1 MESTNH
7 LWKKI
12 PVDIFINHIV
22 PYSYQ
27 RINESLLNDIRNFII
42 DYRLITDYYY
52 FDMNE
57 HCLLVDLLWFCNRN
71 PLFDTV
77 SRSFMDILNR
87 NTMFKPLSLEQ
98 KYEYIQQ
105 NFYYNISTNTTQK
118 NKFILALITP
128 SERAS
133 FINQYIIEYYE

>member
-7 LWKKI
+7 LWRKI

-22 PYSYQ
+22 PYSYR

-42 DYRLITDYYY
+42 DYHLITDYYY

-87 NTMFKPLSLEQ
+87 NTMFKHLSLEQ

-105 NFYYNISTNTTQK
+105 NFYYNIKRQIRK
-118 NKFILALITP
+118 
-128 SERAS
+128 
-133 FINQYIIEYYE
+133 

>member
-1 MESTNH
+1 MEAH

-22 PYSYQ
+22 PYSYAK
-27 RINESLLNDIRNFII
+27 IDESILNDVRNFTI

-52 FDMNE
+52 FDMND

-77 SRSFMDILNR
+77 SHLFIDILNR
-87 NTMFKPLSLEQ
+87 NVMLKYLSLEQ

-105 NFYYNISTNTTQK
+105 NFYYNIGTKTMQK
-118 NKFILALITP
+118 NKFILGLLTP

>member
-1 MESTNH
+1 MEAH

-12 PVDIFINHIV
+12 PTDIFINHIA
-22 PYSYQ
+22 PYSYEK
-27 RINESLLNDIRNFII
+27 IDESLLNDIRNFTL

-77 SRSFMDILNR
+77 SRSFIDILNR
-87 NTMFKPLSLEQ
+87 NVMLKYLSLEQ

-105 NFYYNISTNTTQK
+105 NFYYNIGTNTLQK
-118 NKFILALITP
+118 NKFILALLTP